1 MVKVLMELAASNAI
15 ITLNDLFQ
23 SPKVDQSNVDI
34 AGNYTL
40 EGGSG
45 TTNIIFDENEYTRE
59 DDIVIKGLPVGGRI
73 VSVGST
79 KGFGYQSLV
88 SAGAT
93 ATVSSAGTISAINLT
108 SAGGGYRTG
117 IQTNI
122 EVYIREETVEASS
135 KVAIGTASCY

>member
-1 MVKVLMELAASNAI
+1 MDQSVDGISASNAI

-59 DDIVIKGLPVGGRI
+59 DDIAIKGLPVGGRI

-79 KGFGYQSLV
+79 KDLV
-88 SAGAT
+88 
-93 ATVSSAGTISAINLT
+93 INL
-108 SAGGGYRTG
+108 
-117 IQTNI
+117 
-122 EVYIREETVEASS
+122 
-135 KVAIGTASCY
+135 